1 MLQTV
6 TSGRR
11 ADRDWTVMLGSLV
24 PAEFQTYP
32 WIAADFVDRTIQ
44 ANISSV
50 VRKILFMLKQPQ
62 R

>member
-1 MLQTV
+1 
-6 TSGRR
+6 
-11 ADRDWTVMLGSLV
+11 MLGSLV

-32 WIAADFVDRTIQ
+32 GIAADFVDRTIQ